1 VGREQVLH
9 PRCNPGCN
17 GRRSVNTGGK
27 HMSVL
32 ASIIDKIF
40 PPDHPANTL
49 SGATIA
55 PATAPPGPS
64 IAPPTN
70 LNDTAAAS
78 QPPVTPLPTV
88 DIAAILDTRQSART
102 DPLDWRT
109 SIVDL
114 LKLLNL
120 DSSLEVRKLLAAELA
135 YPENQ
140 DDSDHVDVW
149 LHKEIL
155 KRLARNG
162 GEVPASLKT

>member
-1 VGREQVLH
+1 MPVVTGLQRPSKRQHWGR
-9 PRCNPGCN
+9 
-17 GRRSVNTGGK
+17 
-27 HMSVL
+27 HMNVL

-64 IAPPTN
+64 TEPPTT
-70 LNDTAAAS
+70 LTDTAATS
-78 QPPVTPLPTV
+78 QPPVTPMPIV
-88 DIAAILDTRQSART
+88 NIAAILDTRQSART

-114 LKLLNL
+114 LKLLYL
-120 DSSLEVRKLLAAELA
+120 DSSLEARKSLAAELA
-135 YPENQ
+135 YPDSQ
-140 DDSDHVDVW
+140 DDSDHMDVW
-149 LHKEIL
+149 LHNEVM

-162 GEVPASLKT
+162 GEVPAGSKT